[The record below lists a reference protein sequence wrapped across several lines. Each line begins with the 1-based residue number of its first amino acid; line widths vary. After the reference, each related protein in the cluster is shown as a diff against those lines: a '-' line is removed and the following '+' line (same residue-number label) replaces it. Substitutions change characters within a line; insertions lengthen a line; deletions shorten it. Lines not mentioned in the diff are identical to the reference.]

1 MDSLPDDLLML
12 EVRNGDARKLGV
24 LFERHHVALF
34 NFYPRMTG
42 DREAS
47 EDLVQ
52 DVFYRML
59 RYRHTFRP
67 GTQFT
72 TWMYQI
78 ARNARLD
85 YFRKRRREVEIN
97 DDLPLSVNPSRQLE
111 SDQETAL
118 LRRALVRLPED
129 KREVLV
135 LSRFH
140 NLRYEDI
147 GEVLGCQAGAVKVR
161 VHRALRELREIF
173 FELSGRKV
181 S

>member
-12 EVRNGDARKLGV
+12 EVRNGDARKLGT

-34 NFYPRMTG
+34 NFYLRMTG

-67 GTQFT
+67 GTQFR
-72 TWMYQI
+72 TWMYRI

-85 YFRKRRREVEIN
+85 YFRKRRREVEVD
-97 DDLPLSVNPSRQLE
+97 DDLPLHVNPSRQLE
-111 SDQETAL
+111 SDEESEL
-118 LRRALVRLPED
+118 LRRALVRLP
-129 KREVLV
+129 
-135 LSRFH
+135 
-140 NLRYEDI
+140 
-147 GEVLGCQAGAVKVR
+147 
-161 VHRALRELREIF
+161 
-173 FELSGRKV
+173 
-181 S
+181 